1 MAQQAA
7 APERPPAP
15 PAPALAAAPAPVPTP
30 PAPPA
35 DVKAQDRPK
44 DGGDGIIITW
54 KKSADDGAGANNVS
68 EYIILRSESRTGPQE
83 EIGRVP
89 AGTESFEDV
98 TQEGEEGTPPK
109 HVVEARKDYFYK
121 VLASAGPLTAG
132 SEIVGPVE
140 AYPNWFNWK
149 RLNVLVGSLLCSGLV
164 LYFIYHAGRGKELY
178 IRPIAGLQA
187 VDDAI
192 GRATEMGRPALFVS
206 GLDGISSIAT
216 IAAMTILGRIARRAA
231 KYDTRMIVP
240 CNDPVVM
247 VAEREI
253 VRQSYM
259 DAGRPDAFNPD
270 DIFFVT
276 SEQFAYVAAVDGI
289 MLRERPAAN
298 FYMGGFYAES
308 LILAETGAMTDAIQ
322 IAGTD
327 AVTQIPFFVTA
338 CDYTL
343 MGEELYAATA
353 YLEREPRAAWQPQG
367 ARLGQGAICRADR
380 RRNCDNDA
388 RCAARCARELDR
400 SGELV
405 RRGVRERRCVPASPS
420 PSASSWAW

>member
-1 MAQQAA
+1 VPAA
-7 APERPPAP
+7 APP
-15 PAPALAAAPAPVPTP
+15 AAPTEAKVE
-30 PAPPA
+30 
-35 DVKAQDRPK
+35 DRPG
-44 DGGDGIIITW
+44 DNGDGIIVTW
-54 KKSADDGAGANNVS
+54 KKSPDDGAGLNNVK
-68 EYIILRSESRTGPQE
+68 EYVILRSESATGPQE

-89 AGTESFEDV
+89 AGTEEFEDA
-98 TQEGEEGTPPK
+98 TQKGEEGAPPK
-109 HVVEARKDYFYK
+109 HVVETRKDYFYK
-121 VLASAGPLTAG
+121 VLAAAGPVTAG
-132 SEIVGPVE
+132 SPVVGPVQ

-149 RLNVLVGSLLCSGLV
+149 RLNVLIGSVICCALV
-164 LYFIYHAGRGKELY
+164 LFFIYRAGRGKELY

-206 GLDGISSIAT
+206 GLDGIGSIAT
-216 IAAMTILGRIARRAA
+216 IAAMAILGRIARRAA

-259 DAGRPDAFNPD
+259 DAGRPDAFNQD

-353 YLEREPRAAWQPQG
+353 YLERDPRLLGSLKGQDWSKVIFAALIV
-367 ARLGQGAICRADR
+367 LGTI
-380 RRNCDNDA
+380 
-388 RCAARCARELDR
+388 
-400 SGELV
+400 
-405 RRGVRERRCVPASPS
+405 ASTLIALHALPEGWKVFTEWF
-420 PSASSWAW
+420 AVQ